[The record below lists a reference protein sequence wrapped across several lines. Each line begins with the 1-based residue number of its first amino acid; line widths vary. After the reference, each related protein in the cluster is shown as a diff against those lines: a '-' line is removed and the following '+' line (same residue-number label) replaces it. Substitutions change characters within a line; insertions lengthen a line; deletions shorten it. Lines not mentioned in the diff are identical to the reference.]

1 VEFKDENV
9 DPRLERKMTLCLC
22 MLMHATMNHEGQQ
35 PASAQFAI
43 ATAAASE
50 RPLSP
55 RPDANALLDERYA
68 RGDID
73 RQEYLQRR
81 EDLSR

>member
-1 VEFKDENV
+1 
-9 DPRLERKMTLCLC
+9 MCLC
-22 MLMHATMNHEGQQ
+22 MLMHATMNHEAQQ
-35 PASAQFAI
+35 PASAPT
-43 ATAAASE
+43 ATATAVTSE
-50 RPLSP
+50 GPAPAR
-55 RPDANALLDERYA
+55 RGANAVLDERYA

>member
-1 VEFKDENV
+1 
-9 DPRLERKMTLCLC
+9 MCLC
-22 MLMHATMNHEGQQ
+22 MLMHTTMEHDGHQPTATS
-35 PASAQFAI
+35 PASGAGV
-43 ATAAASE
+43 AAEPPHYA
-50 RPLSP
+50 
-55 RPDANALLDERYA
+55 RPDARALLDERYA

>member
-1 VEFKDENV
+1 
-9 DPRLERKMTLCLC
+9 MCLC

-35 PASAQFAI
+35 PASAPTAT

-50 RPLSP
+50 SPLP
-55 RPDANALLDERYA
+55 ARPDANAVLDERYA

-81 EDLSR
+81 ADLSR

>member
-1 VEFKDENV
+1 
-9 DPRLERKMTLCLC
+9 MCLC

-35 PASAQFAI
+35 PASAPTAT

-50 RPLSP
+50 GPPPAWR
-55 RPDANALLDERYA
+55 DANAVLDERYA
-68 RGDID
+68 RGEID
-73 RQEYLQRR
+73 RPEYLQRR